1 MLEWT
6 TESQGDWFEFTL
18 SPTTFQLTSGST
30 QQVSIAVQERSAG
43 APENGVVYSL
53 KVISTT
59 NTAVSDTVNLTIQ
72 PVVAGAN
79 FTILTEVDEA
89 KPGESVYGTV
99 KLTNTGNTE
108 DTFSITTVGTDCG
121 LDITVTVGPG
131 LSSEP
136 YGWSCVVPNDAAAG
150 QRALTF
156 RAVSSVRSNVV
167 VELGKLYT
175 VEADWPSNSLVALAF
190 ADGRISLGVDSSTT
204 TVMTV
209 SNLGNAEVSGT
220 LDAFGKDTG
229 LVILEWKRMNDDTAT
244 SDYTLTSGSSVDFLL
259 TITSNTA
266 RTATS
271 EIVVRA
277 ISTGGGVL
285 YTDESLPLSI
295 SLEGPALPPNG
306 LNLPLGVS
314 VSQPTTLGVMGAG
327 WLLAIVAVQL
337 LRRSSRH
344 QDGSSD
350 DESPGDDDEDE
361 EKELPELGYNEC
373 RMDDESKI
381 ECPSCDARLGVPRGS
396 APPFRFNCPQCGDK
410 IRVVE

>member
-1 MLEWT
+1 M
-6 TESQGDWFEFTL
+6 
-18 SPTTFQLTSGST
+18 
-30 QQVSIAVQERSAG
+30 
-43 APENGVVYSL
+43 VYSL

-150 QRALTF
+150 QRALSF